1 MPTFKT
7 LENTPIAEILE
18 AFNLAFSD
26 YIIPYSLTTEQ
37 FEEKIKAESIH
48 LELSAGAFVN
58 NKLVGLILHGFDIIS
73 GQNVIY
79 NAGTGVI
86 PTERGKHLIAQ
97 VYEFVLPILHSRHI
111 NKIQLEVITTNERA
125 IKTYKKLGFKITREL
140 DCYKGEIPAGKII
153 SDLEIRELTNY
164 DREKLCSFWDI
175 QPSWQHS
182 LTTIENIK
190 QNTLAIGIYKTEELL
205 GYLIYNL
212 KTKRIHQCAVS
223 KNHRKKGI
231 GRALFNYISA
241 TYSPEV
247 FVTNV
252 DESSKSAVLF
262 LENMGLKKFITQY
275 QMELILK

>member
-1 MPTFKT
+1 MPTFQT
-7 LENTPIAEILE
+7 LQNTPIAEILE
-18 AFNLAFSD
+18 ALNLAFSD
-26 YIIPYSLTTEQ
+26 YIIPYSLTAEQ
-37 FEEKIKAESIH
+37 FEEKLKAESIK

-58 NKLVGLILHGFDIIS
+58 NKLVGLILHGFDVIN

-86 PTERGKHLIAQ
+86 PAERGKHLIAQ
-97 VYEFVLPILHSRHI
+97 VYEFILPILHSRNI
-111 NKIQLEVITTNERA
+111 NKIQLEAITTNERA
-125 IKTYKKLGFKITREL
+125 IKTYKKLCFKITREL
-140 DCYKGEIPAGKII
+140 DCYKGEMPVKKII

-212 KTKRIHQCAVS
+212 KTKRIHQCAVN

-231 GRALFNYISA
+231 GRALFNYIST
-241 TYSPEV
+241 TYSPDA

-252 DESSKSAVLF
+252 EENSKSAALF

-275 QMELILK
+275 QMELTLK